1 MGNAESQPVRNVDKR
16 TARRDHAPK
25 FMGAIA
31 QYRYDNGLLGED
43 AHERQPTEG
52 AVEHGDGDS
61 CQGEGAGTSRLRVCV
76 RQRPIFNH
84 ETKAGEF
91 DVLSSDRR
99 AMVVHDCRTEADC
112 RRLFIAHHT
121 LAFDRVFDGRTA
133 SEAVYA
139 DAVAPLVRLAARGE
153 APACILMYGQTGS
166 GKTYTMRAIHQLM
179 TRELFGGAHPLVDLA
194 AGDEVTLSCIE
205 LATSG
210 ARDMLRE
217 GASASLM
224 TDQSGSVQVRASSSE

>member
-43 AHERQPTEG
+43 AHEAQPSEG

-76 RQRPIFNH
+76 RQRPIFSH
-84 ETKAGEF
+84 ETQAGEF
-91 DVLSSDRR
+91 DVLSSDRRVHLHRHLRLHLHHLHHLHPPPPPSPTSTTFTTPSTTSTSLCDRR

-112 RRLFIAHHT
+112 RRLFISHHT
-121 LAFDRVFDGRTA
+121 LAFDRVFDGDPNPNP
-133 SEAVYA
+133 Y
-139 DAVAPLVRLAARGE
+139 PN
-153 APACILMYGQTGS
+153 PNPNPNPNP
-166 GKTYTMRAIHQLM
+166 K
-179 TRELFGGAHPLVDLA
+179 P
-194 AGDEVTLSCIE
+194 
-205 LATSG
+205 
-210 ARDMLRE
+210 
-217 GASASLM
+217 
-224 TDQSGSVQVRASSSE
+224 

>member
-76 RQRPIFNH
+76 RQRHFLCFGYLQ
-84 ETKAGEF
+84 TKN
-91 DVLSSDRR
+91 
-99 AMVVHDCRTEADC
+99 
-112 RRLFIAHHT
+112 
-121 LAFDRVFDGRTA
+121 
-133 SEAVYA
+133 
-139 DAVAPLVRLAARGE
+139 
-153 APACILMYGQTGS
+153 Q
-166 GKTYTMRAIHQLM
+166 
-179 TRELFGGAHPLVDLA
+179 
-194 AGDEVTLSCIE
+194 
-205 LATSG
+205 
-210 ARDMLRE
+210 
-217 GASASLM
+217 
-224 TDQSGSVQVRASSSE
+224 

>member
-43 AHERQPTEG
+43 AHEGQPSEG

-76 RQRPIFNH
+76 RQRPIFSH
-84 ETKAGEF
+84 ETQAGEF

-112 RRLFIAHHT
+112 RRLFISHHT

-153 APACILMYGQTGS
+153 APACILMYGQTGRWAAL
-166 GKTYTMRAIHQLM
+166 T
-179 TRELFGGAHPLVDLA
+179 LA
-194 AGDEVTLSCIE
+194 LTLA
-205 LATSG
+205 LAP
-210 ARDMLRE
+210 
-217 GASASLM
+217 
-224 TDQSGSVQVRASSSE
+224 